1 MAKRPHTSE
10 LDAERP
16 FKLTRTTDNLRRDTI
31 NNLATLNRSME
42 DEIEIILQDLREA
55 QATTARLRQRL
66 STREMFGSDAEDS
79 ESDTD
84 EDKDP
89 WFVETYSDYE
99 AEDDHNG
106 SFIDLTYD
114 CEKVSLC
121 YCINLSGTFVL
132 VPPVIQLR
140 LVTTVHQYTC
150 LRSVAWRASFYQT
163 PLVPTFAS
171 RHAMSSQNEWNELEA
186 RYATPPAAEERSS
199 RSRRRA
205 NRQRVRLRLQQ
216 RQVRRRIED
225 QESAAVAAREEP
237 VPALTQAKSAMLS
250 RRHATPSTG
259 EDPAARRR
267 RLANR
272 RRAQRR
278 LESRAAARR
287 LDTDGGVAE
296 SALQPPIDGMSTGDA
311 QLQSRQ
317 GQDRSDALPAN
328 MARSTTSPYSY
339 E

>member
-89 WFVETYSDYE
+89 
-99 AEDDHNG
+99 
-106 SFIDLTYD
+106 
-114 CEKVSLC
+114 C
-121 YCINLSGTFVL
+121 
-132 VPPVIQLR
+132 
-140 LVTTVHQYTC
+140 
-150 LRSVAWRASFYQT
+150 VAWRASFYQT